1 MTIDIISDSRDL
13 VALQPEWDA
22 LWSSVRS
29 PGYQQSYTFARIC
42 LQEIHNDQRSPLR
55 CIVVRQSGKVVL
67 IWPLLIRRVALVK
80 ILSPL
85 WSTGAEYTEPLVQD
99 GPGGLDLVS
108 SAWLSAR
115 SKIAADII
123 SMPQLKVG
131 SYLHTVV
138 SRENPAD
145 VETDTCYVIQW
156 DKKWTDWDSYCKAVS
171 TGHDSKQT
179 RRRKRKKLEE
189 QGEIE
194 FQILTAS
201 SETAALIDW
210 TLQHKRDWAERV
222 NKRGSWLYSESYRNF
237 LVALFS
243 SESAGQ
249 TFAIFL
255 LKINGIPISTK
266 LVAYNKKKLDWIITA
281 FDAAWG
287 RYSPGS
293 LLDEYCVHWTFE
305 KGLELDF
312 GPGPVA
318 YKKLWSN
325 DNAITTV
332 SYRFSGSLLGAIA
345 MKGWEWRRRWRIFRK
360 QIPERNPVGEVVV
373 DASEP
378 VVEELG

>member
-85 WSTGAEYTEPLVQD
+85 WSTGAEYTEPLLQD

-243 SESAGQ
+243 SESACQ

>member
-1 MTIDIISDSRDL
+1 MTIDIVSDPREL
-13 VALQPEWDA
+13 VRLQPEWDA

-29 PGYQQSYTFARIC
+29 PGYQQSYLFALVC

-55 CIVVRQSGKVVL
+55 CVVVRQSGKVVL
-67 IWPLLIRRVALVK
+67 IWPLLVRRVAGVR

-99 GPGGLDLVS
+99 GPEAMDLVS
-108 SAWLSAR
+108 SAWMSAR
-115 SKIAADII
+115 SRIAADII

-131 SYLHTVV
+131 SYIHTVV

-145 VETDTCYVIQW
+145 VETDTCYVVQW
-156 DKKWTDWDSYCKAVS
+156 DKNWTDWDTYCKAVS

-189 QGEIE
+189 QGDLE
-194 FQILTAS
+194 FQILQAS
-201 SETAALIDW
+201 SETAAVIDW
-210 TLQHKRDWAERV
+210 SLHHKRDWAERV

-243 SESAGQ
+243 SESACQ
-249 TFAIFL
+249 NFAIFL
-255 LKINGIPISTK
+255 LKINGTPIAAK
-266 LVAYNKKKLDWIITA
+266 LVAYNKRKLDWIITA

-293 LLDEYCVHWTFE
+293 LLDEYCVRWTFE
-305 KGLELDF
+305 NALELDF

-325 DNAITTV
+325 NNAITTV
-332 SYRFSGSLLGAIA
+332 SYRFSGSLLGSIA
-345 MKGWEWRRRWRIFRK
+345 MKGWDWRRRWRVFRK
-360 QIPERNPVGEVVV
+360 QIPERNPVGDVAVDSHEAAAEEV
-373 DASEP
+373 
-378 VVEELG
+378 G

>member
-115 SKIAADII
+115 SRIAADII

-201 SETAALIDW
+201 SETAAVIDW
-210 TLQHKRDWAERV
+210 TLHHKRDWAERV
-222 NKRGSWLYSESYRNF
+222 NKRRSF
-237 LVALFS
+237 F
-243 SESAGQ
+243 Q
-249 TFAIFL
+249 
-255 LKINGIPISTK
+255 
-266 LVAYNKKKLDWIITA
+266 
-281 FDAAWG
+281 
-287 RYSPGS
+287 
-293 LLDEYCVHWTFE
+293 
-305 KGLELDF
+305 
-312 GPGPVA
+312 
-318 YKKLWSN
+318 
-325 DNAITTV
+325 
-332 SYRFSGSLLGAIA
+332 
-345 MKGWEWRRRWRIFRK
+345 
-360 QIPERNPVGEVVV
+360 
-373 DASEP
+373 
-378 VVEELG
+378 

>member
-67 IWPLLIRRVALVK
+67 IWPLLIRRVAMVK

-243 SESAGQ
+243 SESACQ